1 MGKICEKPILKMG
14 DTNLKK
20 NALVLLYLNISRLGI
35 LILCLVGVFYLE
47 IQRQH
52 KTFIMSF
59 LKLFK
64 KIFNK

>member
-1 MGKICEKPILKMG
+1 MG
-14 DTNLKK
+14 DINLKK
-20 NALVLLYLNISRLGI
+20 NGLVLLYLNISGLGI
-35 LILCLVGVFYLE
+35 LILCLVGVLSLE

-52 KTFIMSF
+52 KTFIMSS